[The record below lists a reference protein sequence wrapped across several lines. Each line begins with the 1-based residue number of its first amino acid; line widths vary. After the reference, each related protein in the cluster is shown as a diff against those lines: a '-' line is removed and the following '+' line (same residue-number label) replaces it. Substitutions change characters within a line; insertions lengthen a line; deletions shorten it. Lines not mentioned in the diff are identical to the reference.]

1 MKLISSTSKQM
12 VVMMAIFTAGWIIIK
27 EGVVIKVLFIYYGND
42 FIWTTSTGED
52 KKKESIFKYSKEC
65 WWSSSSVARSEVKLS
80 EVKWLHM
87 REKGKVKGKEKGKGK
102 WFLIV
107 IYNRCWEVN
116 LFFLF
121 FEGERKSGRKYCVFL
136 IRRVLNWILLTINY
150 NDNDKY
156 SLLLLDEWW

>member
-65 WWSSSSVARSEVKLS
+65 WWSSSSVARSEVTAYERERES
-80 EVKWLHM
+80 E
-87 REKGKVKGKEKGKGK
+87 REGEGKGE
-102 WFLIV
+102 V
-107 IYNRCWEVN
+107 IFNSN
-116 LFFLF
+116 
-121 FEGERKSGRKYCVFL
+121 
-136 IRRVLNWILLTINY
+136 IQ
-150 NDNDKY
+150 
-156 SLLLLDEWW
+156 